1 VVVSMVEEWSWV
13 MNGAYGE
20 DPLERCGHSPTPLV
34 VALVVCVGDAGNDD
48 ASNGPAHLQRCGTG
62 APQRQWDD
70 LRGISRRVCDE
81 EAPWD
86 TFERLSDDEDFERI
100 GLDVVSKDVGISKI
114 ARLTKKVMKIV
125 AFIMN
130 RASSVVH
137 R

>member
-1 VVVSMVEEWSWV
+1 MRVSMGRRWSRMLDV
-13 MNGAYGE
+13 TYRE
-20 DPLERCGHSPTPLV
+20 DPLKRCRHPPTPLV
-34 VALVVCVGDAGNDD
+34 VALVVSVGNSGNDD
-48 ASNGPAHLQRCGTG
+48 ASNGPAHLQCCCAC

-86 TFERLSDDEDFERI
+86 TLECLSDDENLKRV
-100 GLDVVSKDVGISKI
+100 GLFVVSKDAGITQT
-114 ARLTKKVMKIV
+114 ARLTKKVMKMV